1 LKAKEKFEKDASDRK
16 KEMKKLADE
25 EEAQKKEKT
34 KVEGEINTLSK
45 WFVDNPKSKKGDKD
59 FDAKVKDM
67 TEAKKGLETAK
78 AAIKTKADDQAKK
91 L

>member
-1 LKAKEKFEKDASDRK
+1 
-16 KEMKKLADE
+16 MKKLADE

-34 KVEGEINTLSK
+34 KVEGEIKTLSK
-45 WFVDNPKSKKGDKD
+45 WFDDNKGKKAGDKE
-59 FDAKVKDM
+59 FDAKTKDM
-67 TEAKKGLETAK
+67 TEAKKGLESAE